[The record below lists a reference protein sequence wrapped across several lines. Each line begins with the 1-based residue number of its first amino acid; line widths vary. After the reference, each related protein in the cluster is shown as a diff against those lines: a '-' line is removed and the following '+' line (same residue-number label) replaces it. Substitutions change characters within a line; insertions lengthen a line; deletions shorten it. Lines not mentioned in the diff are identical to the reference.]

1 MVQGWRA
8 KDPMKST
15 CCKTQLFGSPQ
26 GPGWAAGRTG
36 GHSAA
41 WPDPAGA
48 SGDAAADRKG
58 GGCRGGRSKQ
68 AKAQGTPPRKCCALT
83 PTAAGT
89 NTQFQAWK
97 EPDDQPE
104 KKHLTKSLLYF
115 AIFFLICCSTAAE
128 ALQNCFA

>member
-48 SGDAAADRKG
+48 SGEAAADTE
-58 GGCRGGRSKQ
+58 
-68 AKAQGTPPRKCCALT
+68 A
-83 PTAAGT
+83 AAG
-89 NTQFQAWK
+89 AAGPSRRK
-97 EPDDQPE
+97 PGVLPPE
-104 KKHLTKSLLYF
+104 S
-115 AIFFLICCSTAAE
+115 AAH
-128 ALQNCFA
+128 